1 MLNMARIAELK
12 AEVGEDDFAEVFDL
26 FREEVEEV
34 LEALPTVP
42 QAELPGKLHFLKG
55 SAFNIGLEGVG
66 ERCRLEEKRLIEDPQ
81 ATPDIAGIRSLYDQ
95 SMSDLAG

>member
-1 MLNMARIAELK
+1 MLNMDRIAELK

-34 LEALPTVP
+34 LQALPFVP
-42 QAELPGKLHFLKG
+42 RAELPGKLHFLKG
-55 SAFNIGLEGVG
+55 SALNIGLDAVG
-66 ERCRLEEKRLIEDPQ
+66 ERCRLEEARLLEDPQ
-81 ATPDIAGIRSLYDQ
+81 ATPDVTAIRRLYDQ